1 MRYDFDFLVIGSGI
15 AGLTFALEAARVGT
29 VCVATKDRL
38 PEGSSQYAQGGVAS
52 VWAPEDSYDS
62 HAEDTQIAGVGLCHP
77 EIVDLVVRE
86 GPERVRAM
94 IERGTRFSLRPDA
107 TDAYDVDLGLEG
119 GHSRRRILHALDAT
133 GREMMRALLEAIE
146 GHERITVL
154 ERSIAIDL
162 ITAEKFG
169 LDGPDRCCGAYLLD
183 VDSQRIDVCAARAT
197 LLATGGAGKV
207 YLYTSNP
214 DVSSGDGLAM
224 AYRAGV
230 PVANMEFIQ
239 FHPTCLFHPQAKSFL
254 ISETVR
260 GEGGLLIRP
269 DGSRF
274 MPDYDDRA
282 ELAPR
287 DIVAR
292 AIDRE
297 MKQHGFDNVFLD
309 VTHCDAGYLEKRFPT
324 IIGRCRSFGI
334 DPAKTPIPVVPAAHY
349 TCGGVVTDADGC
361 TPLPGLYAAGE
372 VAMTGL
378 HGANR
383 LASNSLLEGLVFGHR
398 AARHASETLSSHDRP
413 SDRIPEWN
421 PGRAR
426 TQEEAVVITQNWEA
440 VRRLMWNY
448 VGIVRSDDRLARAR
462 ERIELISS
470 EIQRDYW
477 GSLPTADLI
486 ELRNLAD
493 VAELVIASAGHR
505 RESRGLHY
513 NVDCPDTLDDW
524 VRDTI
529 MCREP
534 GGERP
539 RPIPVP
545 AQDLALK
552 ASNRRS

>member
-1 MRYDFDFLVIGSGI
+1 
-15 AGLTFALEAARVGT
+15 
-29 VCVATKDRL
+29 
-38 PEGSSQYAQGGVAS
+38 
-52 VWAPEDSYDS
+52 
-62 HAEDTQIAGVGLCHP
+62 
-77 EIVDLVVRE
+77 
-86 GPERVRAM
+86 
-94 IERGTRFSLRPDA
+94 
-107 TDAYDVDLGLEG
+107 
-119 GHSRRRILHALDAT
+119 
-133 GREMMRALLEAIE
+133 
-146 GHERITVL
+146 
-154 ERSIAIDL
+154 
-162 ITAEKFG
+162 
-169 LDGPDRCCGAYLLD
+169 
-183 VDSQRIDVCAARAT
+183 
-197 LLATGGAGKV
+197 
-207 YLYTSNP
+207 
-214 DVSSGDGLAM
+214 
-224 AYRAGV
+224 
-230 PVANMEFIQ
+230 
-239 FHPTCLFHPQAKSFL
+239 
-254 ISETVR
+254 
-260 GEGGLLIRP
+260 
-269 DGSRF
+269 
-274 MPDYDDRA
+274 
-282 ELAPR
+282 
-287 DIVAR
+287 
-292 AIDRE
+292 
-297 MKQHGFDNVFLD
+297 
-309 VTHCDAGYLEKRFPT
+309 
-324 IIGRCRSFGI
+324 
-334 DPAKTPIPVVPAAHY
+334 
-349 TCGGVVTDADGC
+349 
-361 TPLPGLYAAGE
+361 
-372 VAMTGL
+372 MTGL